1 MLLRCEQ
8 SQKIHSESFCPDIS
22 NIHVL
27 WLSIL
32 CYRIPTVARYDIQ
45 KLFNPTEAWGHGSM
59 RGWTCD
65 EYHAVRI
72 CVRVEFMQGRLSTLA
87 ATVKEG
93 YLQFTSLI
101 VRTSSPTQ
109 SVLKSFIMETFFSK
123 PGALKMMD
131 IFAVLCVG
139 IFSVTL
145 SFIYTT
151 TLCPLIYSS

>member
-1 MLLRCEQ
+1 
-8 SQKIHSESFCPDIS
+8 
-22 NIHVL
+22 
-27 WLSIL
+27 
-32 CYRIPTVARYDIQ
+32 
-45 KLFNPTEAWGHGSM
+45 
-59 RGWTCD
+59 
-65 EYHAVRI
+65 
-72 CVRVEFMQGRLSTLA
+72 MQGRLSTLA